1 MEGYYYCRHCGSNVG
16 SVTAEKV
23 YSDVLF
29 QLTEQEVVE
38 MIHFHENG
46 NIYIKRF
53 VNYVKK
59 RSHLILSIMN
69 MKNFCNKMLSLWRVQ
84 SIFLFSFPKYLHKI

>member
-46 NIYIKRF
+46 NIYIKTICE
-53 VNYVKK
+53 
-59 RSHLILSIMN
+59 LCQETLTILS
-69 MKNFCNKMLSLWRVQ
+69 
-84 SIFLFSFPKYLHKI
+84 

>member
-46 NIYIKRF
+46 NIYIKT
-53 VNYVKK
+53 
-59 RSHLILSIMN
+59 I
-69 MKNFCNKMLSLWRVQ
+69 CE
-84 SIFLFSFPKYLHKI
+84 

>member
-1 MEGYYYCRHCGSNVG
+1 MEGYYYCRHCGGNVG
-16 SVTAEKV
+16 SINAEKV

-46 NIYIKRF
+46 NIYIKTICESCQETLASYRE
-53 VNYVKK
+53 YYEYEK
-59 RSHLILSIMN
+59 
-69 MKNFCNKMLSLWRVQ
+69 
-84 SIFLFSFPKYLHKI
+84 FLQ

>member
-1 MEGYYYCRHCGSNVG
+1 MEGYYYCRHCGGNVG
-16 SVTAEKV
+16 SINAEKV

-46 NIYIKRF
+46 NIYIKTICESCQETLAS
-53 VNYVKK
+53 Y
-59 RSHLILSIMN
+59 
-69 MKNFCNKMLSLWRVQ
+69 
-84 SIFLFSFPKYLHKI
+84 PEYYE

>member
-1 MEGYYYCRHCGSNVG
+1 MEGYYYCRHCGGNVG
-16 SVTAEKV
+16 SINAEKV

-46 NIYIKRF
+46 NIYIKT
-53 VNYVKK
+53 
-59 RSHLILSIMN
+59 IL
-69 MKNFCNKMLSLWRVQ
+69 
-84 SIFLFSFPKYLHKI
+84 

>member
-1 MEGYYYCRHCGSNVG
+1 MEGYYYCRHCGGNVG
-16 SVTAEKV
+16 SINAEKV

-53 VNYVKK
+53 VNRVKK
-59 RSHLILSIMN
+59 RSHLILSIMS
-69 MKNFCNKMLSLWRVQ
+69 MKNFCKNVVALACPKHFSV
-84 SIFLFSFPKYLHKI
+84 FLFQNICIK

>member
-46 NIYIKRF
+46 NIYIKTICESCQETLAS
-53 VNYVKK
+53 YPEYYEYGK
-59 RSHLILSIMN
+59 
-69 MKNFCNKMLSLWRVQ
+69 
-84 SIFLFSFPKYLHKI
+84 FLQ

>member
-1 MEGYYYCRHCGSNVG
+1 MEGYYYCRHCGGNVG
-16 SVTAEKV
+16 SINAEKV

-46 NIYIKRF
+46 NIYIKTICESCQETLAS
-53 VNYVKK
+53 YPEYYD
-59 RSHLILSIMN
+59 
-69 MKNFCNKMLSLWRVQ
+69 MKNFCNKMLSLWHVQ
-84 SIFLFSFPKYLHKI
+84 SIFLFSFSKIFA

>member
-16 SVTAEKV
+16 SIIAEKV

-29 QLTEQEVVE
+29 QLTEQEVVD

-46 NIYIKRF
+46 NIYIKTICESCQETLAS
-53 VNYVKK
+53 Y
-59 RSHLILSIMN
+59 
-69 MKNFCNKMLSLWRVQ
+69 
-84 SIFLFSFPKYLHKI
+84 PKYYEYEKFLQ

>member
-16 SVTAEKV
+16 SIIAEKV

-29 QLTEQEVVE
+29 QLTEQEVAD

-46 NIYIKRF
+46 NIYIKTICESCQETLAS
-53 VNYVKK
+53 YPEYYEYEK
-59 RSHLILSIMN
+59 
-69 MKNFCNKMLSLWRVQ
+69 
-84 SIFLFSFPKYLHKI
+84 FLQ

>member
-1 MEGYYYCRHCGSNVG
+1 M
-16 SVTAEKV
+16 

-46 NIYIKRF
+46 NIYIKTICESCQETLAS
-53 VNYVKK
+53 YPEYYEYEK
-59 RSHLILSIMN
+59 
-69 MKNFCNKMLSLWRVQ
+69 
-84 SIFLFSFPKYLHKI
+84 FLQ

>member
-29 QLTEQEVVE
+29 QLTEQVVVE

-46 NIYIKRF
+46 NIYIKTICELCQETLAS
-53 VNYVKK
+53 YPEYYEYEK
-59 RSHLILSIMN
+59 
-69 MKNFCNKMLSLWRVQ
+69 
-84 SIFLFSFPKYLHKI
+84 FLQ

>member
-46 NIYIKRF
+46 NIYIQTICELCQETLESYPEYYEYEK
-53 VNYVKK
+53 
-59 RSHLILSIMN
+59 
-69 MKNFCNKMLSLWRVQ
+69 
-84 SIFLFSFPKYLHKI
+84 FLQ

>member
-16 SVTAEKV
+16 SIIAEKV

-29 QLTEQEVVE
+29 QLTEQEVVD

-46 NIYIKRF
+46 NIYIKTICESCQETLA
-53 VNYVKK
+53 YYPEYYEYEK
-59 RSHLILSIMN
+59 
-69 MKNFCNKMLSLWRVQ
+69 
-84 SIFLFSFPKYLHKI
+84 FLQ

>member
-1 MEGYYYCRHCGSNVG
+1 MGIFYFIFTHTSSNWIFRRLVWKGIIIADIAGNVG

-46 NIYIKRF
+46 NIYIKTICELCQETLAS
-53 VNYVKK
+53 YPEYYEYEK
-59 RSHLILSIMN
+59 
-69 MKNFCNKMLSLWRVQ
+69 
-84 SIFLFSFPKYLHKI
+84 FLQ

>member
-23 YSDVLF
+23 YSDVLY

-46 NIYIKRF
+46 NIYIKTICELCQETLAS
-53 VNYVKK
+53 YPEYYEYEK
-59 RSHLILSIMN
+59 
-69 MKNFCNKMLSLWRVQ
+69 
-84 SIFLFSFPKYLHKI
+84 FLQ